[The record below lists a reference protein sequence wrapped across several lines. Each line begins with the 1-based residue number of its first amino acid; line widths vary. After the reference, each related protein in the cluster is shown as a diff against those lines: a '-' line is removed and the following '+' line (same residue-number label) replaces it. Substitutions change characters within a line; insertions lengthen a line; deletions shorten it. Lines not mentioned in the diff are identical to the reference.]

1 MATPFKK
8 EILFASGL
16 KSDSDGL
23 YYLARWTDEHGN
35 ETVQTRHYVETP
47 SLLPSSYE
55 TRLLSEGKGH
65 TWRFFLSAAP
75 SHVHACGS
83 KSCTICTTKTV
94 ERLIISSDSNSSF

>member
-1 MATPFKK
+1 MATPYTK

-16 KSDSDGL
+16 KQDEDGS

-47 SLLPSSYE
+47 ALLPSSYE

-65 TWRFFLSAAP
+65 TWKFFLSATE
-75 SHVHACGS
+75 SHVHACGN
-83 KSCTICTTKTV
+83 KDCTICSSKSA
-94 ERLIISSDSNSSF
+94 ERLISSDLSS